1 MSDFFFSTSFRLGHF
16 LQAVVEERPMGEGDL
31 SVQTEG
37 MFGSRGH
44 GCVTP
49 LLLNW
54 DDLISKKVEA
64 KVYEN
69 SGAKPLPHSTF
80 RLR

>member
-1 MSDFFFSTSFRLGHF
+1 
-16 LQAVVEERPMGEGDL
+16 MGEGDL

-49 LLLNW
+49 LLLKW
-54 DDLISKKVEA
+54 EDLISKKVEA

-69 SGAKPLPHSTF
+69 SGAKPSPHSTF
-80 RLR
+80 RLRLHDAHFKSSLFLGKKKAT